1 MFQKFRKEKSK
12 EEYKKS
18 QQAIGSCLICIG
30 GLLLVLSLKCI
41 NVRFCS
47 GIFDRN

>member
-1 MFQKFRKEKSK
+1 MFQNLGKKKSK

-18 QQAIGSCLICIG
+18 QQAIGS
-30 GLLLVLSLKCI
+30 LSDMYWWFTTGFIFKCI